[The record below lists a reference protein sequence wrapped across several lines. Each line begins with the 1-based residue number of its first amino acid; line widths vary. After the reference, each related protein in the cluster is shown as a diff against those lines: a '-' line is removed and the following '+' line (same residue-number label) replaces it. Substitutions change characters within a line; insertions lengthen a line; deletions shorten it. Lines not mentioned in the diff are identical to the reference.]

1 MIAYEAII
9 NKAALLLRKAIKSA
23 QVSPFPENIT
33 LQDPSEEEVTSR
45 FVATVFE
52 AIYEGQNKKIHS
64 PRLQCCGRS
73 SRHDG
78 IFIVQR
84 GRVKPA
90 KQLIMGMAVKS
101 MTGNRTFIEMH
112 NRQGHSISYRA
123 IEELEIS
130 FREAILNMEEICPEG
145 TPPGLAFD
153 CFIELPET
161 SSGSDT
167 LHDTIGILC

>member
-1 MIAYEAII
+1 
-9 NKAALLLRKAIKSA
+9 
-23 QVSPFPENIT
+23 
-33 LQDPSEEEVTSR
+33 
-45 FVATVFE
+45 
-52 AIYEGQNKKIHS
+52 
-64 PRLQCCGRS
+64 
-73 SRHDG
+73 
-78 IFIVQR
+78 
-84 GRVKPA
+84 
-90 KQLIMGMAVKS
+90 MGMAVKS

-145 TPPGLAFD
+145 TLPGLAFD